1 VASVIT
7 LGAPIRGVIGHGAII
22 RTAEVVRKQILER
35 NGEGVLPDCYTG
47 ACTCAFVES
56 LQGQIPKS
64 IRQTSIYTKADGIL
78 DWRVCLSGDP
88 KVDIEVSATHI
99 GLAFSPIVYSLVAQ
113 RLAGE

>member
-1 VASVIT
+1 
-7 LGAPIRGVIGHGAII
+7 
-22 RTAEVVRKQILER
+22 
-35 NGEGVLPDCYTG
+35 
-47 ACTCAFVES
+47 VES
-56 LQGQIPKS
+56 LQGTIPKS